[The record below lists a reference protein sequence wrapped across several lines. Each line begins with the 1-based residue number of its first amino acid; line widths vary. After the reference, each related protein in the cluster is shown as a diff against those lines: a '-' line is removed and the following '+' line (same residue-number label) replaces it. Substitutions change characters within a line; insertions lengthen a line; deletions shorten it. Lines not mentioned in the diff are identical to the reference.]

1 MYAPHHRSEWLGK
14 ITEAGVRHRAEF
26 YYQQLDALRSLR
38 QQLRRDLL
46 AESGKQSATKL
57 LRQIP
62 HGHKTR
68 EVFCQ
73 GGRLHASLIY
83 VLIATP

>member
-26 YYQQLDALRSLR
+26 YYQQLDALGSLR
-38 QQLRRDLL
+38 QQLCRDLL

-62 HGHKTR
+62 HGQKTR
-68 EVFCQ
+68 DVFAR
-73 GGRLHASLIY
+73 GSDSMH
-83 VLIATP
+83 P